1 MQKYRV
7 PLVLSAAFVLFGC
20 SASPESTIELFH
32 NAISKG
38 DISGAKS
45 YMSNQVI
52 QMIGDG
58 AVSSALAE
66 GTEEI
71 KKCGGLE
78 SVKSDLTG
86 EGEARSGSVT
96 LYYKGSE
103 CKPAIHKVRLI
114 KEDGRWKIEPRG
126 SV

>member
-7 PLVLSAAFVLFGC
+7 PLVLSAAFALFGC
-20 SASPESTIELFH
+20 SASPESTVELFH
-32 NAISKG
+32 NAIVKG

-45 YMSNQVI
+45 YLSNQVI
-52 QMIGDG
+52 QMLGDG
-58 AVSSALAE
+58 AVSATLSE

-86 EGEARSGSVT
+86 EGEARSGTVT
-96 LYYKGSE
+96 LHYKGSE
-103 CKPAIHKVRLI
+103 CKPAVRKVRLV

-126 SV
+126 SM